1 MSDVWS
7 SRAEAFRASEP
18 HRRGADLDL
27 LVEWCEAREGVKAL
41 DVATGGG
48 HVARRLRNEGC
59 EVVTVDP
66 APGMRADV
74 LAPADH
80 LPFADESFDVVAC
93 RIAAHHFPDLAAAVE
108 EMARVS
114 RRLLVVEDVLFH
126 ADYVEEA
133 HRLRDPTHVR
143 CYTEDEWRSVVTEAG
158 FEVEQVELFDR
169 RLALEPWLD
178 RVGVPGNDRA
188 RIRTLLGD
196 ATDGETVR
204 MPVIVLQA
212 RKSQS

>member
-1 MSDVWS
+1 MTDAWS
-7 SRAEAFRASEP
+7 TRAEAFRTSEP
-18 HRRGADLDL
+18 HRAGEDLDL
-27 LVEWCEAREGVKAL
+27 LVEWCEPREGVKAL

-48 HVARRLRNEGC
+48 HVARRLREEGC

-80 LPFADESFDVVAC
+80 LPCADESFDVVVC
-93 RIAAHHFPDLAAAVE
+93 RIAAHHFPDLASAVE

-114 RRLLVVEDVLFH
+114 RRLLVVEDVLFD

-143 CYTEDEWRSVVTEAG
+143 CYSEEEWRTVVAEAG
-158 FEVEQVELFDR
+158 FEVEQLEVFGR
-169 RLALEPWLD
+169 RLVLEPWLD
-178 RVGVPGNDRA
+178 RVDVPDEDRP

-204 MPVIVLQA
+204 MPVVVIQA